1 MFVLQMQ
8 TNKSSKS
15 SHCENAALHCNRNR
29 LDFKT
34 ETNTNRR
41 KKKHTNE
48 PATICRALINNT
60 FYQIKLTE
68 NRVTEM
74 TERARARP
82 RERERKH

>member
-1 MFVLQMQ
+1 MQ

-34 ETNTNRR
+34 NRNEYEQK